1 MLRLFSGYSRVESTE
16 SSVITSLNPFQE
28 IRKSW
33 AVLCLFLLSF
43 IPDSSAQNLYDY
55 QHSLIY
61 GNYLLN
67 TRQYTLATEEFER
80 LLFMNP
86 ANDTLKQKLVRSYL
100 FDGSYQSAIR
110 RTDSL
115 FQNRAAI
122 PQPIAVDYSRAL
134 ILGGM
139 HFMANQF
146 LEESKTISEKDR
158 TFLILN
164 NQLLAYNWK
173 DAENTYNSM
182 LASGQS
188 IDMRYKTLFQD
199 MNNARYKSPGLAL
212 GMSALLP
219 GSGKVY
225 TGEWKDGLVS
235 LLFVTGSVIQA
246 IRGHQLYG
254 EKSAFF
260 IAYTGLATTF
270 YLGNLYGSF
279 KSARKHNDKIRHQLH
294 RRMADTFTGTF

>member
-1 MLRLFSGYSRVESTE
+1 M
-16 SSVITSLNPFQE
+16 
-28 IRKSW
+28 
-33 AVLCLFLLSF
+33 FLLSF
-43 IPDSSAQNLYDY
+43 LSDSNAQNLYDY
-55 QHSLIY
+55 QHSLVY

-100 FDGSYQSAIR
+100 LDGSYQSAIR

-115 FQNRAAI
+115 FQIKAYI
-122 PQPIAVDYSRAL
+122 PQPIAIDYTRAL
-134 ILGGM
+134 IMGGM

-146 LEESKTISEKDR
+146 AGQSKTLTEKDR
-158 TFLILN
+158 MFLVLN

-173 DAENTYNSM
+173 EAEETYSNM
-182 LASGQS
+182 LASGHN
-188 IDMRYKTLFQD
+188 IDMRYKTLFHD

-212 GMSALLP
+212 GMSAVLP
-219 GSGKVY
+219 GSGKLY

>member
-1 MLRLFSGYSRVESTE
+1 MLS
-16 SSVITSLNPFQE
+16 
-28 IRKSW
+28 
-33 AVLCLFLLSF
+33 
-43 IPDSSAQNLYDY
+43 
-55 QHSLIY
+55 
-61 GNYLLN
+61 
-67 TRQYTLATEEFER
+67 
-80 LLFMNP
+80 
-86 ANDTLKQKLVRSYL
+86 
-100 FDGSYQSAIR
+100 
-110 RTDSL
+110 
-115 FQNRAAI
+115 
-122 PQPIAVDYSRAL
+122 
-134 ILGGM
+134 
-139 HFMANQF
+139 
-146 LEESKTISEKDR
+146 
-158 TFLILN
+158 
-164 NQLLAYNWK
+164 
-173 DAENTYNSM
+173 
-182 LASGQS
+182 SGQS
-188 IDMRYKTLFQD
+188 VDMRYKILFQD

-254 EKSAFF
+254 ERSAFF